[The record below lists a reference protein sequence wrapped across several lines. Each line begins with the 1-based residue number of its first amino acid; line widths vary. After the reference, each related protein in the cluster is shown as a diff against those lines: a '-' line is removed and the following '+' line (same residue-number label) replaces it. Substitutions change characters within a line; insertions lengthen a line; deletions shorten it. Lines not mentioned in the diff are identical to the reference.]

1 MTFRTQFCT
10 YPTVK
15 RKNLRT
21 YPSEKKDAEAGDGGQ
36 AAHTSGLSQRWGA
49 ERVQGL
55 HASAQPLVELAAAL
69 PDRLVY
75 QTLHK
80 KNSVL

>member
-36 AAHTSGLSQRWGA
+36 AAHTEPEVGCGA
-49 ERVQGL
+49 GPRASRL
-55 HASAQPLVELAAAL
+55 HPAA
-69 PDRLVY
+69 R
-75 QTLHK
+75 
-80 KNSVL
+80 